1 MARRPNIIL
10 LTIDTL
16 RLDRLGCYGNPR
28 GLTPHLDR
36 LAARGVRF
44 TQAITGGSWT
54 QAAFP
59 VIMTSTYASMYGG
72 CLGALAEERPSP
84 ITTLTTQGY
93 RTAGFS
99 TSPLLSRAYG
109 YHRGFEA
116 FLDLIPQEKDPLL
129 RRLKGGQRLLRN
141 PLTHQISNLLGQ
153 PSRPA
158 KLYDSA
164 AELTD
169 AVCDW
174 LDETG
179 QPFFLWAHYMDVH
192 WPYHLEETLTDP
204 SEVAQAW
211 RDLSHL
217 HDANWNGA
225 AVTADQR
232 DHYIGLYETALK
244 YTDAQIGRLLDYL
257 EQKNLLDDTVIIA
270 LADHGEEFLEHG
282 RWGHWEDNLYDEI
295 LRVPLLIA
303 LPDPPVKPV
312 VARQVRTLDVMPTI
326 LELAGCTT
334 LEALLGESMLPL
346 WTGREQIYQNT
357 VSVSEM
363 WRDHWHIIAVR
374 TPQFKYVWDSKR
386 PNQPRLFDLQ
396 NDPKERQDV
405 NAQYP
410 EVVQQLHPHVAERLQ
425 QMENTKPEKA
435 AKQPQLDEAV
445 VQRLRGLG
453 YVE

>member
-1 MARRPNIIL
+1 MQRPNIVL

-16 RLDRLGCYGNPR
+16 RPDHLGCYGHPG
-28 GLTPHLDR
+28 GLTPNLDR
-36 LAARGVRF
+36 LAARSVRF

-72 CLGALAEERPSP
+72 CLKALAEGRPSP

-109 YHRGFEA
+109 YHRGFEQ
-116 FLDLIPQEKDPLL
+116 FTDLVPAEKDTFL
-129 RRLKGGQRLLRN
+129 RKMKGGQRLLRN
-141 PLTHQISNLLGQ
+141 PATHTVASLLGQ
-153 PSRPA
+153 QTRPA

-164 AELTD
+164 GDLTD
-169 AVCDW
+169 SVCKW
-174 LDETG
+174 LGETG
-179 QPFFLWAHYMDVH
+179 SPFFMWAHYMDVH
-192 WPYHLEETLTDP
+192 WPYHREDTLKNPT
-204 SEVAQAW
+204 EIAQAW
-211 RDLSHL
+211 QDLAHL

-225 AVTADQR
+225 TISPAQR
-232 DHYIGLYETALK
+232 DHYMRLYEEALV

-257 EQKNLLDDTVIIA
+257 DHKGLTQNTVIMV
-270 LADHGEEFLEHG
+270 LADHGEEFMEHG

-303 LPDPPVKPV
+303 LPGQTGQV
-312 VARQVRTLDVMPTI
+312 VGRQVRTLDIMPTI
-326 LELAGCTT
+326 LALAGSKPTEG
-334 LEALLGESMLPL
+334 LMGESLVPL
-346 WTGREQIYQNT
+346 WTGRESDYQAT

-374 TPQFKYVWDSKR
+374 TEQFKYVWDSK
-386 PNQPRLFDLQ
+386 QPDQSRLFDLQ
-396 NDPKERQDV
+396 NDPHEMQDV
-405 NAQYP
+405 SSVHPQIAA
-410 EVVQQLHPHVAERLQ
+410 QLHSYVEERLR
-425 QMENTKPEKA
+425 QMAETKPAHDA
-435 AKQPQLDEAV
+435 AEPKLDEAV
-445 VQRLRGLG
+445 VDRLRGLG